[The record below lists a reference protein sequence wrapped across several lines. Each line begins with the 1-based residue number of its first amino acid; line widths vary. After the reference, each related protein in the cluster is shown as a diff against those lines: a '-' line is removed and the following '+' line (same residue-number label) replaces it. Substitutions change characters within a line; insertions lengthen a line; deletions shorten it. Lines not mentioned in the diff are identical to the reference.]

1 METDTK
7 REFPND
13 DIQNFFDLYFAQLF
27 AHGEDGL
34 TEPVTPEKFAEF
46 VNKHANRAALAFM
59 AATAAREICGISIR
73 HQELYRKASVP
84 LHLLRGHKRP
94 E

>member
-1 METDTK
+1 MSDQK

-27 AHGEDGL
+27 ASGQDNL
-34 TEPVTPEKFAEF
+34 TEPVTPEKFAKF
-46 VNKHANRAALAFM
+46 VNKHADRAALAFM
-59 AATAAREICGISIR
+59 ASTAAREICGISTR
-73 HQELYRKASVP
+73 YLKLYRDASVP
-84 LHLLRGHKRP
+84 LHLLRGHKRS